1 MPSIRILLQGLLTIV
16 WTMKSPVLG
25 MTIFKGNYMTKDDAK
40 VVKNYLSKVE
50 LQRLNL
56 LVFGFL
62 DFAKFPGIGN
72 GAHSYE
78 RLDKSLR

>member
-16 WTMKSPVLG
+16 WTMKSPVFG

-62 DFAKFPGIGN
+62 DFAKFPGIGK
-72 GAHSYE
+72 
-78 RLDKSLR
+78 RP

>member
-1 MPSIRILLQGLLTIV
+1 
-16 WTMKSPVLG
+16 
-25 MTIFKGNYMTKDDAK
+25 MTKDDAK

-72 GAHSYE
+72 GSHSHE

>member
-1 MPSIRILLQGLLTIV
+1 
-16 WTMKSPVLG
+16 
-25 MTIFKGNYMTKDDAK
+25 MTKDDAK